1 MKDKIYN
8 LIEVLV
14 IKDTNDKLLPSTY
27 KIQFFNASITL
38 SGDYIIFNS
47 HDKHDTM
54 KFESA
59 PYHLEK
65 IKGYK
70 TS

>member
-1 MKDKIYN
+1 MKKQIHD

-14 IKDTNDKLLPSTY
+14 RTHTNDKLLPSTH

>member
-1 MKDKIYN
+1 MKKQIHD

-14 IKDTNDKLLPSTY
+14 RTHTNDKLLPSTH

-47 HDKHDTM
+47 HDKHDSN
-54 KFESA
+54 KYESE
-59 PYHLEK
+59 PYNLEK

-70 TS
+70 TT

>member
-1 MKDKIYN
+1 MKKQIHE

-14 IKDTNDKLLPSTY
+14 KTRSNDTLLPSTH
-27 KIQFFNASITL
+27 KIEFFNASITL
-38 SGDYIIFNS
+38 SGNYIIFNS
-47 HDKHDTM
+47 HNRHNIDN
-54 KFESA
+54 FESE
-59 PYHLEK
+59 PYNLEL